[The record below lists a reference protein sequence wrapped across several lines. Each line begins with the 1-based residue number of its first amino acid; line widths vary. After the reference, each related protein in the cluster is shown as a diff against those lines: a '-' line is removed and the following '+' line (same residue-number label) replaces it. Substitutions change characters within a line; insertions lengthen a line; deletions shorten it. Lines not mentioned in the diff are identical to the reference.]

1 MTTLTKKLSLPIFI
15 LAVLISFPCSGQE
28 RTWFPIGASSKTLSY
43 GPLWVALR
51 QGFFEQQGLDVQLI
65 TMRGDPEAN
74 LNFKGLETIIKIYGE
89 INQLKGALPS
99 PDKYVD
105 QSYLKEVLKEL
116 GKR

>member
-1 MTTLTKKLSLPIFI
+1 MTLQALAGGSIYVAAVTTDTTLGTVDK
-15 LAVLISFPCSGQE
+15 
-28 RTWFPIGASSKTLSY
+28 
-43 GPLWVALR
+43 
-51 QGFFEQQGLDVQLI
+51 GLDLVMI
-65 TMRGDPEAN
+65 G
-74 LNFKGLETIIKIYGE
+74 GLIKIYGE

>member
-65 TMRGDPEAN
+65 TMRGSPLTLQALAGGSIYVAAVTTDTT
-74 LNFKGLETIIKIYGE
+74 LGTVDKGLDLVMI
-89 INQLKGALPS
+89 GA
-99 PDKYVD
+99 
-105 QSYLKEVLKEL
+105 
-116 GKR
+116 